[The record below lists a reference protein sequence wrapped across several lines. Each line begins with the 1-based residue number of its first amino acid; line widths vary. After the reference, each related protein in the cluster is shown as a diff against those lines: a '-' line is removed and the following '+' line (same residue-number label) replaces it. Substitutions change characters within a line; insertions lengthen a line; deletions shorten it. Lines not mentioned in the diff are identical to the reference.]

1 MSKWLQSGTRRDL
14 CALLYG
20 EELRGQE
27 LKSAIE
33 THYDGRIRPDRFYGA
48 MEKLERAG
56 FVTERTEGLHDVYA
70 LTEAGERAVR
80 DHFEWFAGQVE

>member
-27 LKSAIE
+27 LKSAVKA
-33 THYDGRIRPDRFYGA
+33 HYDGRLRPDRFHGA
-48 MEKLERAG
+48 MEKLRRAG
-56 FVTERTEGLHDVYA
+56 YVAERTEGLHDVYA
-70 LTEAGERAVR
+70 LTEAGERAVEA
-80 DHFEWFAGQVE
+80 HAGWLAEQVE